1 MLIGLKPF
9 SNSKVSF
16 LSVKLGYCLNTCFY
30 IFDFSND
37 LTLFALKKTEFFK
50 KSYYV
55 FLKML
60 KVIQATFN
68 DFKEF

>member
-16 LSVKLGYCLNTCFY
+16 LSVKLRYCLITCFN

-37 LTLFALKKTEFFK
+37 LTLFVLKKTEFFLK
-50 KSYYV
+50 KLSCL
-55 FLKML
+55 LKNV
-60 KVIQATFN
+60 KSNSGNFQ
-68 DFKEF
+68 